1 MAEALYRKY
10 RPQTFEDVV
19 GQEHI
24 ERTIRNAIQ
33 TDKVSHAY
41 LFTGPRGT
49 GKTTTARLLAKAL
62 LCEGGPTPDPDGTC
76 EDCELIAL
84 GEHPDVYELDA
95 ASRTGVENVREEIIG
110 RVNYAPTR
118 GRYKVYIID
127 EVHMLSVAAFNA
139 LLKTLEEPPEHV
151 VFVLCT
157 TDPQKVPETIQSRCQ
172 RFDFRRISSEELISR
187 LGAICEMEGVEYE
200 GDALDLIAHR
210 AQGGMRDALTSL
222 EQLITFSN
230 GSVTSVEA
238 ERLLGALDSSDL
250 ADIVKAIGTRDV
262 AACFRWTS
270 SYVETG
276 ADLAQITK
284 DLAEH
289 IRDMYVMS
297 LAGAD
302 VALEVTE
309 AGRRELESE
318 LAWFGPDRLARLL
331 AVLGDLI
338 AELKTSTNQ
347 RLSFEIALTRMVR
360 PESDITLASLAERI
374 ETIERG
380 GVVVPASTGVTAFS
394 PVAQASAPAQE
405 QSANP
410 RVVSAQSANV
420 QAAAVD
426 AGASQLQEHLDAGS
440 AEAAAGTQAPAKVK
454 SPMSMPSVGAA
465 ASESVESAP
474 LSDASAQT
482 SASSS
487 QAGDVSLSGRDVM
500 QVWNSI
506 LSALKKQNEAYGVL
520 FMNTFVS
527 SVDGGKKLL
536 IEFSAANKFA
546 FNAAKKPE
554 IKQALESAF
563 AGVGLAG
570 MSYEITQ
577 GDKPASSAVS
587 QTSTQSSASQPTSS
601 QAPQSEA
608 RTSPATQSSAVPHQA
623 QQGAMGQGA
632 QDAQGAQV
640 AQGTQGAADKSQGA
654 SFSAQDSYDEPYVP
668 DDYVP
673 LEAYEDASSAVS
685 ATQPV
690 QQAEPDRFADPNAA
704 ESSAAT
710 QPAQDAVSGATPSA
724 SEPSMSEISD
734 NLASMF
740 GEGVVI
746 EEIQ

>member
-1 MAEALYRKY
+1 
-10 RPQTFEDVV
+10 
-19 GQEHI
+19 
-24 ERTIRNAIQ
+24 
-33 TDKVSHAY
+33 
-41 LFTGPRGT
+41 
-49 GKTTTARLLAKAL
+49 
-62 LCEGGPTPDPDGTC
+62 
-76 EDCELIAL
+76 
-84 GEHPDVYELDA
+84 
-95 ASRTGVENVREEIIG
+95 
-110 RVNYAPTR
+110 
-118 GRYKVYIID
+118 
-127 EVHMLSVAAFNA
+127 
-139 LLKTLEEPPEHV
+139 
-151 VFVLCT
+151 
-157 TDPQKVPETIQSRCQ
+157 
-172 RFDFRRISSEELISR
+172 
-187 LGAICEMEGVEYE
+187 
-200 GDALDLIAHR
+200 
-210 AQGGMRDALTSL
+210 
-222 EQLITFSN
+222 
-230 GSVTSVEA
+230 
-238 ERLLGALDSSDL
+238 
-250 ADIVKAIGTRDV
+250 
-262 AACFRWTS
+262 
-270 SYVETG
+270 
-276 ADLAQITK
+276 
-284 DLAEH
+284 
-289 IRDMYVMS
+289 
-297 LAGAD
+297 
-302 VALEVTE
+302 
-309 AGRRELESE
+309 
-318 LAWFGPDRLARLL
+318 
-331 AVLGDLI
+331 
-338 AELKTSTNQ
+338 
-347 RLSFEIALTRMVR
+347 MVR

-394 PVAQASAPAQE
+394 LVAQASAPAQE

-440 AEAAAGTQAPAKVK
+440 AEAAAGTQAPAKVN

-554 IKQALESAF
+554 VKQALESAF

-587 QTSTQSSASQPTSS
+587 QTNTQPSTSQPASS

-608 RTSPATQSSAVPHQA
+608 RTSPATQSSAAPHQA
-623 QQGAMGQGA
+623 QQGVMG
-632 QDAQGAQV
+632 QGAQV

-690 QQAEPDRFADPNAA
+690 QQAEPDRFADPNAT

-710 QPAQDAVSGATPSA
+710 QPVQDAVSGATPSA

-740 GEGVVI
+740 GEGVVL